1 MRINLTTIAT
11 ATALTLA
18 FAVSATAQPTRT
30 PPESSRQLQ
39 LSYADVVKKTAP
51 AVVNIYTKRKVRNP
65 FADDPFFRR
74 FFGAPRGGK
83 GGERIQTALGSGVVV
98 RADGI
103 IVTNNHVIDGAD
115 EVVVALPDR
124 REFEAKVL
132 LADDRTDLAILRVNA
147 RNLPALRFHNSDDA
161 EVGDIVLA
169 IGNPFGVGQTVTSGI
184 ISALARTQAGISDHQ
199 FFIQTDAAIN
209 PGNSGGALVTMGGDL
224 IGINTAIYSRSGGN
238 IGIGF
243 AIPANMVKLVV
254 DTAVAG
260 QKTIARPWL
269 GVDTQIVDAD
279 LADSLGLDRPIGLAV
294 TAVADGSPAAQAGLR
309 DGDIIVKAD
318 GFEVNDPQSLNF
330 RAATKG
336 VGNTV
341 NVTYIRKGQPQTAA
355 VRLIKAPET
364 TPRDTSTIDGRN
376 PLQGVTVANL
386 SPALADELQVG
397 VTKGVMIT
405 ELSRRSIAARLGF
418 MPGDVIKQVNGRK
431 ITTVA
436 SLKSALADNSGE
448 WEVAV
453 DRNGRSLKLSLQ
465 M

>member
-1 MRINLTTIAT
+1 MRKILLSSAAIAV
-11 ATALTLA
+11 ALSVAGL
-18 FAVSATAQPTRT
+18 SQAQPTRVVPT
-30 PPESSRQLQ
+30 STQQLQ
-39 LSYADVVKKTAP
+39 LSFADVVRKTAP
-51 AVVNIYTKRKVRNP
+51 AVVNIYSKRKVRNP

-74 FFGAPRGGK
+74 FFGAPRGGEK
-83 GGERIQTALGSGVVV
+83 GQRVQTSLGSGVVV
-98 RADGI
+98 RTDGI
-103 IVTNNHVIDGAD
+103 IVTNNHVIAGAD

-132 LADDRTDLAILRVNA
+132 LADERTDLAILRVNA

-184 ISALARTQAGISDHQ
+184 ISALARTQAGISDYQ

-209 PGNSGGALVTMGGDL
+209 PGNSGGALVTVNGDL
-224 IGINTAIYSRSGGN
+224 IGINSAIYSRSGGN

-254 DTAVAG
+254 DSALGGA
-260 QKTIARPWL
+260 KSIARPWL
-269 GVDTQIVDAD
+269 GVDTQIVDSE
-279 LADSLGLDRPIGLAV
+279 LADSLGLDRPVGVAV
-294 TAVADGSPAAQAGLR
+294 TSVAPGSPAAQAGIKE
-309 DGDIIVKAD
+309 GDIITTAD
-318 GFEVNDPQSLNF
+318 GFEINDPQSLNF

-336 VGNTV
+336 IGNAV
-341 NVTYIRKGQPQTAA
+341 NVTYIRKGETLTAA
-355 VRLIKAPET
+355 LRLIKAPET

-397 VTKGVMIT
+397 VTSGVMIT
-405 ELSRRSIAARLGF
+405 ELSRRSVAARLGF
-418 MPGDVIKQVNGRK
+418 MPGDVIKEVNGRK
-431 ITTVA
+431 ITTVS
-436 SLKSALADNSGE
+436 SLKAALGGNDDE
-448 WEVAV
+448 WEVTV
-453 DRNGRSLKLSLQ
+453 DRNGRTLKLSLQ